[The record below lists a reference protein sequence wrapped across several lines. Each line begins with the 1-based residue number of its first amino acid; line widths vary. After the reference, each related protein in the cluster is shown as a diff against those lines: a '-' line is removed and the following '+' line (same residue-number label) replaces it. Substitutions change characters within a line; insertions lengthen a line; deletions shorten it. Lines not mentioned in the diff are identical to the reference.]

1 MTTAAAQVDRDS
13 IFSRAV
19 GSVAAALT
27 DGVFRSTAAT
37 AGRPLILGPDG
48 RPAPPTK
55 SAFYQFER
63 RSAGR
68 KGSLKTWI
76 PRQLDTNQA
85 AYEREKIAERAID
98 LVNNDP
104 SASGVVDAFA
114 NTVVGPGLLPHPVL
128 DGDILGISKEQA
140 TAIENRQKWVFRR
153 WSPNADTAGRMSFAG
168 IAFLAI
174 RQLIQFGEFFFALPM
189 VSDPLRP
196 YLLSVQAIHP
206 LRVRTP
212 VDLLNRADIKDGVEM
227 DSNGAPR
234 AYWVKKASVGVYSND
249 ISTNYQRISARS
261 GHRFRM
267 LHCFITKDP
276 EQVRGVSVFSP
287 AMKMFKDL
295 SDYLDAELVSNI
307 VTAAFSLFIET
318 GAGADPYTA
327 AANYANI
334 SETAYKADGTTY
346 EDRYE
351 ELQPGAIMYGNANEK
366 PHVISAQRPGSTFQ
380 PFVKLIAKSVSMACG
395 VPYPVLFK
403 DFDGMNY
410 ASYRSAMLEAWRVFQ
425 TQRRFIGQSFCGP
438 VWRMLLEESF
448 LRGEFDGF
456 GFSDFYSNIFE
467 FSTAEWI
474 GPPKGQIEPV
484 KEVQAD
490 IIAIKNNLKTR
501 EETALEQ
508 GRDFAAGVGKL
519 AEEKALLEDAG
530 LSAELD
536 ESNASGMADTSDQN
550 QQTEDEGN
558 QQ

>member
-1 MTTAAAQVDRDS
+1 MNAEPIDRNS
-13 IFSRAV
+13 IFSAAV
-19 GSVAAALT
+19 SQIAADLA
-27 DGVFRSTAAT
+27 GRTAAT
-37 AGRPLILGPDG
+37 AGRPRILGPDG
-48 RPAPPTK
+48 RPVSLPI
-55 SAFYQFER
+55 SANFQFER
-63 RSAGR
+63 RSANR

-76 PRQLDTNQA
+76 PRQLDTAQA
-85 AYEREKIAERAID
+85 ALEREAIGERAID

-128 DGDILGISKEQA
+128 DADVLGIEKDAA
-140 TAIENRQKWVFRR
+140 TAIENRQKWVFKR
-153 WSPNADTAGRMSFAG
+153 WSPMADAGGRMSFAG
-168 IAFLAI
+168 VAFLAI

-189 VSDPLRP
+189 ATDPLRN
-196 YLLSVQAIHP
+196 YMLSIQAIHP
-206 LRVRTP
+206 LRVKTP
-212 VDLLNRADIKDGVEM
+212 VDLLNRVDIKDGVEI
-227 DSNGAPR
+227 DAKGAPK
-234 AYWVKKASVGVYSND
+234 AYWIKKATAGIWSHDTSANF
-249 ISTNYQRISARS
+249 QRIAARA
-261 GHRFRM
+261 GHRHRI

-307 VTAAFSLFIET
+307 VTAAFSLFVET
-318 GAGADPYTA
+318 QTANPYDT

-334 SETAYKADGTTY
+334 SETAYKSDGTQY
-346 EDRYE
+346 ENRYE
-351 ELQPGAIMYGNANEK
+351 ELEPGAIMYGNANER

-395 VPYPVLFK
+395 IPYPVLFR

-410 ASYRSAMLEAWRVFQ
+410 ASYRSAMLEAWRVFN
-425 TQRRFIGQSFCGP
+425 TQRRFIGTSFCSP

-456 GFSDFYSNIFE
+456 GFTDFYSNIQDF
-467 FSTAEWI
+467 TNCEWI
-474 GPPKGQIEPV
+474 GPPKGQIEPI

-490 IIAIKNNLKTR
+490 ILAIKNNLKTR

-508 GRDFAAGVGKL
+508 GRDFASGVAKL
-519 AEEKALLEDAG
+519 ADEKALLEDNG

-536 ESNASGMADTSDQN
+536 ESNATGTADTGN
-550 QQTEDEGN
+550 QEQPQDDEGN
-558 QQ
+558 Q

>member
-1 MTTAAAQVDRDS
+1 MNADPIDRSS
-13 IFSRAV
+13 IFSAAV
-19 GSVAAALT
+19 GQIAAVLA
-27 DGVFRSTAAT
+27 GRTAIAA
-37 AGRPLILGPDG
+37 AGRPRILGPDG
-48 RPAPPTK
+48 RPASLPI
-55 SAFYQFER
+55 SANFQFER
-63 RSAGR
+63 RSANR

-76 PRQLDTNQA
+76 PRQLDTAQSA
-85 AYEREKIAERAID
+85 REREAIGERAID

-128 DGDILGISKEQA
+128 DADILGTEKDAA
-140 TAIENRQKWVFRR
+140 TAIENRQKWVFKR
-153 WSPNADTAGRMSFAG
+153 WSPTADAGGRMSFAG

-189 VSDPLRP
+189 LSSDPLRP
-196 YLLSVQAIHP
+196 YQLAVQAIHP
-206 LRVRTP
+206 LRVKTP
-212 VDLLNRADIKDGVEM
+212 VDLLNRSDIKDGVEI
-227 DSNGAPR
+227 DANGAPK
-234 AYWVKKASVGVYSND
+234 AYWIKKATAGIWSFDTSANF
-249 ISTNYQRISARS
+249 QRIAARA
-261 GHRFRM
+261 GHRHRI

-318 GAGADPYTA
+318 QTANPYDT

-334 SETAYKADGTTY
+334 SETAYKSDGTSY
-346 EDRYE
+346 EERFE
-351 ELQPGAIMYGNANEK
+351 ELQPGAIMYGNANER
-366 PHVISAQRPGSTFQ
+366 PHVIAAQRPGSTFQ

-395 VPYPVLFK
+395 IPYPVLFR

-410 ASYRSAMLEAWRVFQ
+410 ASYRSAMLEAWRVFN
-425 TQRRFIGQSFCGP
+425 TQRKFIGSAFCGP

-456 GFSDFYSNIFE
+456 GFTDFYSNISE
-467 FSTAEWI
+467 FCNAEWI

-490 IIAIKNNLKTR
+490 ILAIKNNLKTR

-508 GRDFAAGVGKL
+508 GRDFASGVGKL
-519 AEEKALLEDAG
+519 ADEKELLEEAG

-536 ESNASGMADTSDQN
+536 ETNATGTADTGN
-550 QQTEDEGN
+550 QEEQQQGDEGN
-558 QQ
+558 Q